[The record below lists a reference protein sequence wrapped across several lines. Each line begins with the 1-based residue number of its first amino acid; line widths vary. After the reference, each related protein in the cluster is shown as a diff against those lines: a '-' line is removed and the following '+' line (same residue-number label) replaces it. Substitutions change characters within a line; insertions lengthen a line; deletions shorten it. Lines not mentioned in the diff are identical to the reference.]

1 MRELQGF
8 PDDWTRLDDTGKEM
22 ADGPRYRMMGNAVT
36 VNVAEFIGAQLKWV
50 EKTEELAKSITED
63 LLERK
68 PWEEV

>member
-1 MRELQGF
+1 
-8 PDDWTRLDDTGKEM
+8 M

-36 VNVAEFIGAQLKWV
+36 VNVAEFIGAQLKWA
-50 EKTEELAKSITED
+50 EETDELASTITED